1 MYTIKQSTAITIP
14 FFVHDANGDAV
25 TGLTD
30 GSFTKRISKGSG
42 AFGAMTVTITELEN
56 GWYSIPLTTTHS
68 NTLGLLTIVFTNA
81 GAKQVNLQ
89 FRVEAKLVDD
99 LNDVA
104 ATDIVSAGAI
114 TTSSGAVST
123 VTSVTNA
130 ITLPTIPTNWLTADG
145 LATDAAEEIADVVWD
160 EDIIVAHT
168 TTGSAGE
175 VLASTRKLATGAGGI
190 SATYDS
196 HTATDVG
203 TETNTEA
210 NTVSLDGVYHICPPG
225 VNLDMYYEFD
235 VGVTG
240 IATECI
246 WDGYVTSN
254 NDNCEVYGYDWVGAG
269 WVQIGVIA
277 GTSGTTD
284 QESVFIL
291 DNTMTGAGANV
302 GKVRVR
308 FNSDGAD
315 LVTAVATNRILVEY
329 TALPGVGVDLHD
341 GTAQAATSNT
351 ITLDAGANATD
362 DFYNHARIVITGGT
376 GSEQERIIVDY
387 AGSSK
392 IAKVAPPWT
401 ITPDS
406 TSTFI
411 VEPGLGHSETDMN
424 TLKVGLAAAAT
435 STSITLDSDASAVDD
450 YYNND
455 VVVIDAGTG
464 EGQERVIT
472 DYNGTTKVATVDPAW
487 TTTPDT
493 TSEYVVEASHP
504 YINSD
509 LATIDSNV
517 DAILVD
523 TGTTLDTKINDIQGA
538 TFNTSTDSLEAI
550 RDRGDSAWITGGAGS
565 NPATLQTTTIATL
578 SSQTSFTLTAGSSDD
593 DAYNG
598 MLAVITDA
606 VTSEQKCVGVI
617 DDYTGNTK
625 TVTLKSDPGVFTIVA
640 TDNISIIAVPPIG
653 ITLNEWIA
661 LH

>member
-1 MYTIKQSTAITIP
+1 
-14 FFVHDANGDAV
+14 
-25 TGLTD
+25 
-30 GSFTKRISKGSG
+30 
-42 AFGAMTVTITELEN
+42 
-56 GWYSIPLTTTHS
+56 
-68 NTLGLLTIVFTNA
+68 
-81 GAKQVNLQ
+81 
-89 FRVEAKLVDD
+89 
-99 LNDVA
+99 
-104 ATDIVSAGAI
+104 
-114 TTSSGAVST
+114 
-123 VTSVTNA
+123 
-130 ITLPTIPTNWLTADG
+130 
-145 LATDAAEEIADVVWD
+145 
-160 EDIIVAHT
+160 
-168 TTGSAGE
+168 
-175 VLASTRKLATGAGGI
+175 
-190 SATYDS
+190 
-196 HTATDVG
+196 
-203 TETNTEA
+203 
-210 NTVSLDGVYHICPPG
+210 
-225 VNLDMYYEFD
+225 MYYEFD

-291 DNTMTGAGANV
+291 DNTMTGTGANV

-401 ITPDS
+401 TTPYS